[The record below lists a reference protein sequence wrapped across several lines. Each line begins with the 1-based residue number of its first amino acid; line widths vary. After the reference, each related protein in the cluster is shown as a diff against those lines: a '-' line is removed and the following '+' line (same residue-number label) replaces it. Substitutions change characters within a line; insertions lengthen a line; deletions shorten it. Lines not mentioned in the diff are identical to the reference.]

1 MAQSTSLSIISII
14 HAINHV
20 YQFIIPV
27 TIPKIAIEYDLS
39 YFQVGLLIACFSFSY
54 VVFQVPIGNL
64 SKRFGRKLLMS
75 LGLILNSSAL
85 LLIGLV
91 FIYSFN
97 IWVFALLLFIAG
109 VGGSTYHPL
118 GISFLI
124 DMYPEKR
131 GQVMGYHQTGGA
143 IGSFISPLL
152 IGAIVASYGWKSTF
166 LSISFL
172 GFLLTPLLWF
182 RLKDIKHV
190 SVTRKVKIKRT
201 YGPSLLLILTSAI
214 YIVGFKGLNAFA
226 LQYFNEGKAVNFSEA
241 TLLFSILQIAGI
253 FSGPIC
259 GQLSDILGRKKIIFS
274 LITLN
279 SLALFLLTMTQGML
293 LYLACT
299 LFGFAIFGL
308 LAITD
313 AYLSEITPEESLR
326 SMIGLN
332 LSISFVV
339 GTIIPPI
346 LGNMIDIYG
355 FTFSLAVLSV
365 TSLLSILPL
374 TRIGEPK

>member
-1 MAQSTSLSIISII
+1 MAKNTSLSIISII

-27 TIPKIAIEYDLS
+27 TIPKIAIEYNLS
-39 YFQVGLLIACFSFSY
+39 YFSVGLLIACFSFSY
-54 VVFQVPIGNL
+54 VVFQVPVGNL

-97 IWVFALLLFIAG
+97 IWIFALLLFLAG
-109 VGGSTYHPL
+109 VGGSTYHPS

-124 DMYPEKR
+124 DVYPEKR

-152 IGAIVASYGWKSTF
+152 IGAIVASYGWKSAF
-166 LSISFL
+166 LSISSL
-172 GFLLTPLLWF
+172 GFLLAPLLWIS
-182 RLKDIKHV
+182 LKDIKHV
-190 SVTRKVKIKRT
+190 SIIQKRNVKRT
-201 YGPSLLLILTSAI
+201 YGPALILILTSAI
-214 YIVGFKGLNAFA
+214 YVVGFRGLNAFA
-226 LQYFNEGKAVNFSEA
+226 IQYFNEDKAVTFSEA

-259 GQLSDILGRKKIIFS
+259 GRLSDIFGRKKIIFS
-274 LITLN
+274 LIILN
-279 SLALFLLTMTQGML
+279 SLSLFLMTMTQGLL

-332 LSISFVV
+332 LSISFIV
-339 GTIIPPI
+339 GTIIPPL

-355 FTFSLAVLSV
+355 FTLSFAVLSV

-374 TRIGEPK
+374 TRIRERT